1 MTPGLEV
8 DHGAGV
14 LLGELDHVLLYELS
28 HPVARSVTLQ
38 NMVSQPQLKM
48 DMGYHAYPIDLGP
61 IPTLQNLI
69 VILANWGMN
78 LPTPF
83 LSGALAVIQPDF
95 IMWQT
100 LDIVGQLPDHLLYLK
115 YQSCDT
121 HSLYCRLATANA
133 AGNSSSTFITLFQNL

>member
-14 LLGELDHVLLYELS
+14 LLGELDHVLLYKLS
-28 HPVARSVTLQ
+28 HSVAGPVTLQ
-38 NMVSQPQLKM
+38 YMVSQTKIFKKWVWNNKHR
-48 DMGYHAYPIDLGP
+48 YRTKE

-100 LDIVGQLPDHLLYLK
+100 LDMVGQLPDHLLYLK

-121 HSLYCRLATANA
+121 HSLLCATDFQQQLQPVTA
-133 AGNSSSTFITLFQNL
+133 AAHL

>member
-14 LLGELDHVLLYELS
+14 LLGELDHVLLYKLS
-28 HPVARSVTLQ
+28 HSVAGPVTLQ
-38 NMVSQPQLKM
+38 YMVSQTKIFKKWVWNNMHRYGTKGQ
-48 DMGYHAYPIDLGP
+48 GHN

-100 LDIVGQLPDHLLYLK
+100 LDMVGQLPDHLLYLK

-121 HSLYCRLATANA
+121 HSSLC
-133 AGNSSSTFITLFQNL
+133 